1 MSTSH
6 IDITTFED
14 PSLMMLVNVDRCKI
28 NLNESI
34 KRSKTA
40 NMHAIESIRTNVKQL
55 QDALFEIE
63 IQLDKLSDQTK

>member
-1 MSTSH
+1 
-6 IDITTFED
+6 
-14 PSLMMLVNVDRCKI
+14 MMLVNVDRCKI